1 MARKK
6 RQTITFWFFR
16 LPVLCLAAV
25 LIGCNLWIVC
35 STQDRVYERV
45 SEIDSQPVGLV
56 LGTSKKV
63 GPDTP
68 NQHFVNRLEAAAEL
82 FRSGKVTTLLVSGY
96 RDSKY
101 YDETRDM
108 VADLVEM
115 GVPESKIWAD
125 DQGARTFDSVERAYS
140 VFGLDRFVIVSD
152 DFHVS
157 RALFIADQLGL
168 EAVALRSEQVDPGY
182 SRKVRVRE
190 YFARVKA
197 VLDLYL
203 IHSEERR
210 ERRLVQ
216 ADQ

>member
-6 RQTITFWFFR
+6 KLTIIFWCFR
-16 LPVLCLAAV
+16 LPVLFLAAV
-25 LIGCNLWIVC
+25 LIGCNLWIVW
-35 STQDRVYERV
+35 STQNRVYEQV
-45 SEIDSQPVGLV
+45 SDIDTQPVGLV

-63 GPDTP
+63 APDIP
-68 NQHFVNRLEAAAEL
+68 NQHFVNRLKAAADL
-82 FRSGKVTTLLVSGY
+82 IQAGKVQTLLVSGY

-108 VADLVEM
+108 IAELEEL
-115 GVPESKIWAD
+115 GVPKSKIIAD
-125 DQGARTFDSVERAYS
+125 DQGARTFDSVERASS
-140 VFGLDRFVIVSD
+140 VFGFDKFVIVSD

-168 EAVALRSEQVDPGY
+168 TAVALRSETVDPEI

-197 VLDLYL
+197 VLDLFL
-203 IHSEERR
+203 LHSGERK
-210 ERRLVQ
+210 EHRLAQ
-216 ADQ
+216 KTD